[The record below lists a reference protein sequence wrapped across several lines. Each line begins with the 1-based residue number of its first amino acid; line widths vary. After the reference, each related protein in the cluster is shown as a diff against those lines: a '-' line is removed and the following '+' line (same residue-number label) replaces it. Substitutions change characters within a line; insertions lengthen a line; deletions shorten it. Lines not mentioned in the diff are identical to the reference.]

1 MNLSFFTLRYLSL
14 YNMTY
19 HSSIVIDKTSQSHR
33 GRHLTIPYINIPN
46 ELDWRD
52 YGVVGPVHNQGS
64 CNSCWAF
71 SAAGSIEY
79 HVRRKFP
86 NGEIDVQSVLDCSKK
101 TYGCDGGLM
110 EHVFEYEHAF
120 PIVFSYS
127 GSKQKCHVTDEGA
140 HVDSFIAVEEN
151 IENTLPY
158 LLTKWGP
165 VAVGVDFHDLSTY
178 KGGIIKAKDCGQ
190 DPRHAVLI
198 VGYTPSYWIIKN
210 SLGLQ
215 WGDSGFALLER
226 GTNACGID
234 NTYAS
239 VATKVSLF

>member
-1 MNLSFFTLRYLSL
+1 MNLSFFTLKYLSL

-19 HSSIVIDKTSQSHR
+19 HSSLVIDHNTQSHK
-33 GRHLTIPYINIPN
+33 GRYLSVPYIDIPDK
-46 ELDWRD
+46 LDWREF
-52 YGVVGPVHNQGS
+52 GVVGPVHNQGR

-79 HVRRKFP
+79 HARRKYKHA
-86 NGEIDVQSVLDCSKK
+86 EIDVQSILDCSKR
-101 TYGCDGGLM
+101 TYGCAGGLM

-127 GSKQKCHVTDEGA
+127 GHKKQCSVTDQGA
-140 HVDSFIAVEEN
+140 HVDSFIAIEEN

-165 VAVGVDFHDLSTY
+165 VAVGVDFHRQKNY
-178 KGGIIKAKDCGQ
+178 RGGVIEASDCGNK
-190 DPRHAVLI
+190 PRHAVLV
-198 VGYTPSYWIIKN
+198 VGYTPTYWIIKN
-210 SLGLQ
+210 SLGTD
-215 WGDSGFALLER
+215 WGKQGYALLER
-226 GTNACGID
+226 GRNACGID